1 MDGVQSKLSP
11 KDAGAMGIQSF
22 KEIMPE
28 QSSQRVLL
36 EGLEYDPDM
45 DTWAVTV
52 GFDTVRSAPEPTVML
67 GSKPSPVDQLRDW
80 VIARKVESE
89 VVREFRTFILNAK
102 DGSLVKMK
110 HG

>member
-1 MDGVQSKLSP
+1 MDGAQSKLSP

-45 DTWAVTV
+45 DTWAVTI
-52 GFDTVRSAPEPTVML
+52 GFDTLRPVPVARIVGPFQNAL
-67 GSKPSPVDQLRDW
+67 GSLIESLVERT
-80 VIARKVESE
+80 VESE
-89 VVREFRTFILNAK
+89 VVREFRTLYLKAS
-102 DGSLVKMK
+102 DGSFVKME